1 MIHVVLALTES
12 CKENQTVNSH
22 FRILTSQLRD
32 LIYYC
37 VVCLLILKKKP
48 EKGSSA
54 ELNFL
59 AATLAKNFITEH
71 PHKDRTGKYVWI
83 IIPHFNIIVGIL
95 YCESFNAFFFFILEN
110 VTRYNGSCLFRVFFL
125 YQNTSLIFIS
135 ILPSSTH

>member
-37 VVCLLILKKKP
+37 VVWFILKKKP

-59 AATLAKNFITEH
+59 AATLAKYFITEH
-71 PHKDRTGKYVWI
+71 PHKDRTGKYV
-83 IIPHFNIIVGIL
+83 
-95 YCESFNAFFFFILEN
+95 
-110 VTRYNGSCLFRVFFL
+110 
-125 YQNTSLIFIS
+125 
-135 ILPSSTH
+135 